1 MIVEDVD
8 FDNIDYDAVSEGK
21 ISALDEDLYH
31 ILKTLRAKVAKR
43 HNLPPYVIFQ
53 DVSLEQMATMYPVNC
68 QDLLNI
74 QGVGEGK
81 AKRYG
86 KEFWE
91 RICEY
96 CKENDIIRPEEMRVR
111 TIAKRS
117 NAKLKIIN
125 SIDKQIALDD
135 IANAMG
141 LDFNELLTE
150 IERIV
155 YSGTKVNIDYFLEDV
170 MDDDCIESIYDYFRE
185 SETDCIEAALDEFDG
200 SFDEDELRLVRIK
213 FLSEMA
219 N

>member
-1 MIVEDVD
+1 M
-8 FDNIDYDAVSEGK
+8 
-21 ISALDEDLYH
+21 
-31 ILKTLRAKVAKR
+31 AKR

-91 RICEY
+91 CISEY
-96 CKENDIIRPEEMRVR
+96 CKENDIVRPEEMRVR

-125 SIDKQIALDD
+125 SI
-135 IANAMG
+135 
-141 LDFNELLTE
+141 
-150 IERIV
+150 
-155 YSGTKVNIDYFLEDV
+155 
-170 MDDDCIESIYDYFRE
+170 
-185 SETDCIEAALDEFDG
+185 
-200 SFDEDELRLVRIK
+200 RLSK
-213 FLSEMA
+213 FL
-219 N
+219 